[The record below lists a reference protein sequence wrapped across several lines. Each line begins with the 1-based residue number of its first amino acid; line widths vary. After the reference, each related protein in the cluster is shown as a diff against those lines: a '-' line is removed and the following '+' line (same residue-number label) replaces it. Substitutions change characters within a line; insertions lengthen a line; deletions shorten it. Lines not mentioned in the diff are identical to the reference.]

1 MNHKH
6 LFGFDNEKELIYIFK
21 GYDFLN
27 LTSSIT
33 EYFEKSPA
41 QYTKHWGWYINDL
54 NKIKLYL
61 YPNRPSKVPD
71 DNSDLIPKVIK
82 WTKTGFDVNKF
93 YDLYPELKNEFIKF
107 LKKDV

>member
-1 MNHKH
+1 MMNHKH

-54 NKIKLYL
+54 NKIMFGGNAEALKTEV
-61 YPNRPSKVPD
+61 NF
-71 DNSDLIPKVIK
+71 NS
-82 WTKTGFDVNKF
+82 N
-93 YDLYPELKNEFIKF
+93 NETAF
-107 LKKDV
+107 LVYAGGNCYFRIERW

>member
-1 MNHKH
+1 MMNHKH

-54 NKIKLYL
+54 NKIKSRTSDSNVYNHRAII
-61 YPNRPSKVPD
+61 PISAKRPLD
-71 DNSDLIPKVIK
+71 EENNDNTDRLI
-82 WTKTGFDVNKF
+82 G
-93 YDLYPELKNEFIKF
+93 
-107 LKKDV
+107 